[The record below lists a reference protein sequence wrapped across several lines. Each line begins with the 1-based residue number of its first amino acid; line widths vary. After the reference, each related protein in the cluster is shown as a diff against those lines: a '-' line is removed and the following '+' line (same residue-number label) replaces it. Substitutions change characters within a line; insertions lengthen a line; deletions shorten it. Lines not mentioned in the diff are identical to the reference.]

1 MREIIKKSIAALSL
15 STFIVSATFAQDINV
30 KGVIADSITH
40 EGEPF
45 ATIRIDNAN
54 EANTPVSMGTTD
66 LDGNFMQKLKHSG
79 DYRIL
84 FRDSRLI
91 LSI

>member
-1 MREIIKKSIAALSL
+1 M
-15 STFIVSATFAQDINV
+15 